1 MKIVYR
7 ANEAISRELLSHTLP
22 PGGHWVPVDAID
34 QFRQHHDADLFL
46 DLENDEPGLTDYE
59 ALSPTI
65 VLVNAVTITLQTT
78 GASTNVCRINAWPGM
93 LIKPV
98 LEIAV
103 TDQNSR
109 AALERTLTA
118 LQWKYS
124 IVPDLTGFVSARII
138 SMIINEA
145 YFALGEGVSNKE
157 NIDIAMRTGTN
168 YPYGPFEWAKKI
180 GLQRVHHL
188 LLQMEK
194 ENDRYSIAPALL
206 EELEQPA

>member
-1 MKIVYR
+1 
-7 ANEAISRELLSHTLP
+7 
-22 PGGHWVPVDAID
+22 
-34 QFRQHHDADLFL
+34 
-46 DLENDEPGLTDYE
+46 
-59 ALSPTI
+59 
-65 VLVNAVTITLQTT
+65 
-78 GASTNVCRINAWPGM
+78 M

-124 IVPDLTGFVSARII
+124 IVPDIAGFVSARII

-145 YFALGEGVSNKE
+145 YFALGEGVSSKE
-157 NIDIAMRTGTN
+157 NIDIAMKTGTN

-206 EELEQPA
+206 KELEQPA

>member
-7 ANEAISRELLSHTLP
+7 ANEATSRELLSHSLP
-22 PGGHWVPVDAID
+22 SGGHWVQVHAID
-34 QFRQHHDADLFL
+34 QFRQHRDADLFL
-46 DLENDEPGLTDYE
+46 DLENDDPGLPDYE
-59 ALSPTI
+59 ALSPTF
-65 VLVNAVTITLQTT
+65 VLVNAITTTLQST

-93 LIKPV
+93 LIKPI
-98 LEIAV
+98 LEIAA
-103 TDQNSR
+103 TEQHSR
-109 AALERTLTA
+109 AALERTLSE

-124 IVPDLTGFVSARII
+124 IVPDIAGFVSARIV

-145 YFALGEGVSNKE
+145 YFALGEGVSSKE
-157 NIDIAMRTGTN
+157 NIDIAMKTGTN

-188 LLQMEK
+188 LFQMQK

-206 EELEQPA
+206 KELEQPA